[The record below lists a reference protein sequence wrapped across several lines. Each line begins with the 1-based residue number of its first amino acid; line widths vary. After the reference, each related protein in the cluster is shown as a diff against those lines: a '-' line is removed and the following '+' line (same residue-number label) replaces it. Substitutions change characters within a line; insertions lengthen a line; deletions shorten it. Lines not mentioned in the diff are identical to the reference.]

1 MPFQAAALAVRSISA
16 SVASR
21 PHGMLLLGH
30 SQVCLLAGTS
40 MSPYLRCASLS
51 VRPANDHG
59 LIAKVIDLTFIGE
72 TIVEPRQHAHQI
84 MIHIAHNGRDRIDRL
99 RVIFIRMLSDVSALG
114 TH

>member
-1 MPFQAAALAVRSISA
+1 
-16 SVASR
+16 
-21 PHGMLLLGH
+21 
-30 SQVCLLAGTS
+30 

-51 VRPANDHG
+51 VRPANDQG

-99 RVIFIRMLSDVSALG
+99 RVLFIWMGEYVRLSVGILVMANTKTTNPG
-114 TH
+114 P